1 MPSDTILPVLRFRR
15 LARVGRLVRGRL
27 LPRGARIAIAAPA
40 LAVALLASA
49 GARADDP
56 GMLQSQGDKLRSEN
70 ATLAD
75 RAQAAVLEL
84 YALESGL
91 ARAERR
97 LATLRTRS
105 QQLAARRDEA
115 RRNLQILRRALALAE
130 DQLGARLRTLYMDG
144 DADPLAILLGSRSL
158 DEALTALD
166 NFGRLARQDKE
177 IISNV
182 KETRSD
188 VRTALRTLAA
198 EQARL
203 ARLTAEAEVGRDA
216 LLAARS
222 ERAGYLAELRRR
234 QGLNAA
240 QIGNLTEQAQAA
252 EVQSQEIE
260 SGSSSGS
267 GDSSSSSDS
276 GDSSSSSGSGDSSS
290 SPGSPPAVPTGAP
303 AGPGTQMTVQSTGY
317 ALQGTTATGIQT
329 TWGVVAVDPSV
340 IPLGT
345 RMTVPGYGEGV
356 AADTG
361 GAVKGLVIDLWFP
374 TREQALA
381 WGRRTVTIT
390 LH

>member
-1 MPSDTILPVLRFRR
+1 
-15 LARVGRLVRGRL
+15 
-27 LPRGARIAIAAPA
+27 

-56 GMLQSQGDKLRSEN
+56 GMLRSQSDRLRSEN
-70 ATLAD
+70 AALAD
-75 RAQAAVLEL
+75 HARAAVLEL

-97 LATLRTRS
+97 LATLRARS
-105 QQLAARRDEA
+105 QQLAAQRDAA
-115 RRNLQILRRALALAE
+115 RRNLQILRRALAQAE
-130 DQLGARLRTLYMDG
+130 DQLGARLRTLYIDG
-144 DADPLAILLGSRSL
+144 DADPLAILLGARSL
-158 DEALTALD
+158 DEALTGLD
-166 NFGRLARQDKE
+166 NLGRLARQDKE
-177 IISNV
+177 IISDV
-182 KETRSD
+182 KETRAG

-203 ARLTAEAEVGRDA
+203 ARLTDEAEAARDA

-222 ERAGYLAELRRR
+222 ERAGYLAEVRRR
-234 QGLNAA
+234 QGLNTV

-252 EVQSQEIE
+252 EVQSHEIE

-267 GDSSSSSDS
+267 GDSSSSS
-276 GDSSSSSGSGDSSS
+276 G
-290 SPGSPPAVPTGAP
+290 PPAVPTGAP

-317 ALQGTTATGIQT
+317 ALRGTTATGIPT
-329 TWGVVAVDPSV
+329 SWGVVAVDPSV

-374 TREQALA
+374 TREQAVA

>member
-1 MPSDTILPVLRFRR
+1 M
-15 LARVGRLVRGRL
+15 
-27 LPRGARIAIAAPA
+27 
-40 LAVALLASA
+40 ALLASA

-56 GMLQSQGDKLRSEN
+56 GMLRSQGDQLRSEN
-70 ATLAD
+70 AALAD

-105 QQLAARRDEA
+105 QQLAVRRDAA
-115 RRNLQILRRALALAE
+115 RRNLQILRRGLALAE
-130 DQLGARLRTLYMDG
+130 DQLGARLRTLYIDG
-144 DADPLAILLGSRSL
+144 DPDPLAILLGSRSL
-158 DEALTALD
+158 DEALTGLD
-166 NFGRLARQDKE
+166 NLGRLARQDKE
-177 IISNV
+177 IISDV
-182 KETRSD
+182 KETRAD

-203 ARLTAEAEVGRDA
+203 ARLTAEAEAARDA
-216 LLAARS
+216 LLATRS
-222 ERAGYLAELRRR
+222 ERTGYLAELRRR

-267 GDSSSSSDS
+267 GDSSNSSGS
-276 GDSSSSSGSGDSSS
+276 GDSSSSSGS
-290 SPGSPPAVPTGAP
+290 PPPVPTGAP
-303 AGPGTQMTVQSTGY
+303 PEPGTKMTVQSTGY
-317 ALQGTTATGIQT
+317 TLRGTTATGIQT

-374 TREQALA
+374 TREHGARL
-381 WGRRTVTIT
+381 GPKDGHDHSPLEFVCPR
-390 LH
+390 

>member
-1 MPSDTILPVLRFRR
+1 
-15 LARVGRLVRGRL
+15 VRGRL
-27 LPRGARIAIAAPA
+27 LPRRARIAIAASA

-56 GMLQSQGDKLRSEN
+56 GMLRSQGDQLRSAN

-75 RAQAAVLEL
+75 HEQAAVLEL
-84 YALESGL
+84 YALESRL

-105 QQLAARRDEA
+105 QDLATRRDEA

-130 DQLGARLRTLYMDG
+130 DQLGERLRTLYIDG

-158 DEALTALD
+158 DEALTGLD
-166 NFGRLARQDKE
+166 NLGRLARQDRE
-177 IISNV
+177 IISDV
-182 KETRSD
+182 KETRAD

-203 ARLTAEAEVGRDA
+203 ARLTAEAEAARDA

-222 ERAGYLAELRRR
+222 ERTGYLAKLRRQR
-234 QGLNAA
+234 GLNAA
-240 QIGNLTEQAQAA
+240 QIDNLTEEAQAA
-252 EVQSQEIE
+252 EVESHEIE
-260 SGSSSGS
+260 TGSSSGP
-267 GDSSSSSDS
+267 G
-276 GDSSSSSGSGDSSS
+276 GSSGSS
-290 SPGSPPAVPTGAP
+290 GSPPAGPSGAP
-303 AGPGTQMTVQSTGY
+303 AAPGAQMTVLSTGY
-317 ALQGTTATGIQT
+317 ALRGTTSTGIET
-329 TWGVVAVDPSV
+329 SWGVIAVDPSV

-381 WGRRTVTIT
+381 GGRRTVTIT

>member
-1 MPSDTILPVLRFRR
+1 M
-15 LARVGRLVRGRL
+15 
-27 LPRGARIAIAAPA
+27 
-40 LAVALLASA
+40 ALLASA

-56 GMLQSQGDKLRSEN
+56 GMLRSQSDRLRSEN
-70 ATLAD
+70 AALAD
-75 RAQAAVLEL
+75 HARAAVLEL

-97 LATLRTRS
+97 LATLRARS
-105 QQLAARRDEA
+105 QQLAAQRDAA
-115 RRNLQILRRALALAE
+115 RRNLQILRRALAQAE
-130 DQLGARLRTLYMDG
+130 DQLGARLRTLYIDG
-144 DADPLAILLGSRSL
+144 DADPLAILLGARSL
-158 DEALTALD
+158 DEALTGLD
-166 NFGRLARQDKE
+166 NLGRLARQDKE
-177 IISNV
+177 IISDV
-182 KETRSD
+182 KETRAG
-188 VRTALRTLAA
+188 VRTALRTLAV

-203 ARLTAEAEVGRDA
+203 ARLTDEAEAARDA

-222 ERAGYLAELRRR
+222 ERAGYLAEVRRR
-234 QGLNAA
+234 QGLNTV

-252 EVQSQEIE
+252 EVQSHEIE
-260 SGSSSGS
+260 SGSPSGS
-267 GDSSSSSDS
+267 GDSSSSS
-276 GDSSSSSGSGDSSS
+276 G
-290 SPGSPPAVPTGAP
+290 PPAVPTGAP

-317 ALQGTTATGIQT
+317 ALRGTTATGIPT
-329 TWGVVAVDPSV
+329 SWGVVAVDPSV

-374 TREQALA
+374 TREQAVA

>member
-1 MPSDTILPVLRFRR
+1 
-15 LARVGRLVRGRL
+15 
-27 LPRGARIAIAAPA
+27 
-40 LAVALLASA
+40 VALLASA

-56 GMLQSQGDKLRSEN
+56 GMLRSQSDRLRSEN
-70 ATLAD
+70 AALAD
-75 RAQAAVLEL
+75 LEL

-97 LATLRTRS
+97 LATLRARS
-105 QQLAARRDEA
+105 QQLAAQRDAA
-115 RRNLQILRRALALAE
+115 RRNLQILRRALAQAE
-130 DQLGARLRTLYMDG
+130 DQLGARLRTLYIDG
-144 DADPLAILLGSRSL
+144 DADPLAILLGARSL
-158 DEALTALD
+158 DEALTGLD
-166 NFGRLARQDKE
+166 NLGRLARQDKE
-177 IISNV
+177 IISDV
-182 KETRSD
+182 KETRAG

-203 ARLTAEAEVGRDA
+203 ARLTDEAEAARDA

-222 ERAGYLAELRRR
+222 ERAGYLAEVRRR
-234 QGLNAA
+234 QGLNTV

-252 EVQSQEIE
+252 EVQSHEIE
-260 SGSSSGS
+260 SGSSSG
-267 GDSSSSSDS
+267 
-276 GDSSSSSGSGDSSS
+276 
-290 SPGSPPAVPTGAP
+290 PPPAVPTGAP

-317 ALQGTTATGIQT
+317 ALRGTTATGIPT
-329 TWGVVAVDPSV
+329 SWGVVAVDPSV

-374 TREQALA
+374 TREQAVA

>member
-1 MPSDTILPVLRFRR
+1 
-15 LARVGRLVRGRL
+15 
-27 LPRGARIAIAAPA
+27 
-40 LAVALLASA
+40 VALLVSA

-56 GMLQSQGDKLRSEN
+56 GMLRSQGDELRSEN
-70 ATLAD
+70 ATLGD
-75 RAQAAVLEL
+75 RARAAVLEL
-84 YALESGL
+84 YAVESGL

-105 QQLAARRDEA
+105 QQLAARRDAA

-130 DQLGARLRTLYMDG
+130 DQLGARLRTLYIDG

-166 NFGRLARQDKE
+166 NLGRLAHQDRE
-177 IISNV
+177 IISDV
-182 KETRSD
+182 KETRAD
-188 VRTALRTLAA
+188 VQTALRALTA

-203 ARLTAEAEVGRDA
+203 ARLTAEAEAARDA
-216 LLAARS
+216 LLTARS
-222 ERAGYLAELRRR
+222 ERTAYLAELRRQ

-240 QIGNLTEQAQAA
+240 QIDNLTEQAQAA
-252 EVQSQEIE
+252 EVKSHEIE
-260 SGSSSGS
+260 TGSSSGT
-267 GDSSSSSDS
+267 G
-276 GDSSSSSGSGDSSS
+276 GSSGSS
-290 SPGSPPAVPTGAP
+290 GSPPAVPSGAP
-303 AGPGTQMTVQSTGY
+303 AASGTQMTVRSTGY
-317 ALQGTTATGIQT
+317 AFRGTTATGIQT
-329 TWGVVAVDPSV
+329 SWGVIAVDPSV

-361 GAVKGLVIDLWFP
+361 GAVKGLFIDLWFP

-381 WGRRTVTIT
+381 WGLRTVTIT

>member
-1 MPSDTILPVLRFRR
+1 MLR
-15 LARVGRLVRGRL
+15 
-27 LPRGARIAIAAPA
+27 
-40 LAVALLASA
+40 
-49 GARADDP
+49 
-56 GMLQSQGDKLRSEN
+56 SQGDRLRSEN

-75 RAQAAVLEL
+75 HERAAVLEL
-84 YALESGL
+84 YALESDL
-91 ARAERR
+91 ARAEQR

-115 RRNLQILRRALALAE
+115 RRNLQIVRRALALAE
-130 DQLGARLRTLYMDG
+130 EQLGARLRTLYIDG
-144 DADPLAILLGSRSL
+144 DADPLAILLGARSL

-166 NFGRLARQDKE
+166 NLGRLARQDKE
-177 IISNV
+177 IISDV
-182 KETRSD
+182 KETRAD
-188 VRTALRTLAA
+188 VRAALRTLAA

-203 ARLTAEAEVGRDA
+203 ARLTAEAEAARDA
-216 LLAARS
+216 LLAAHS
-222 ERAGYLAELRRR
+222 ERAGYLAELRRQ

-240 QIGNLTEQAQAA
+240 QIDNLTEQAQAA
-252 EVQSQEIE
+252 EVKSHEIE
-260 SGSSSGS
+260 SGNSPGSGGSGGSSGS
-267 GDSSSSSDS
+267 
-276 GDSSSSSGSGDSSS
+276 SGSS
-290 SPGSPPAVPTGAP
+290 GSPPAVPTGAS

-317 ALQGTTATGIQT
+317 ALRGTTATGIQT
-329 TWGVVAVDPSV
+329 SWGVVAVDPSV

-381 WGRRTVTIT
+381 WGQRTVTIT

>member
-1 MPSDTILPVLRFRR
+1 MAL
-15 LARVGRLVRGRL
+15 
-27 LPRGARIAIAAPA
+27 AAPA

-56 GMLQSQGDKLRSEN
+56 GLLRNQSDQLRSEN

-75 RAQAAVLEL
+75 RAQTAVLEL
-84 YALESGL
+84 YALETRL
-91 ARAERR
+91 ARAERH
-97 LATLRTRS
+97 LATLRTRA
-105 QQLAARRDEA
+105 QQLAERRDAA

-130 DQLGARLRTLYMDG
+130 DQLGERLRALYIEG

-158 DEALTALD
+158 DEALTGLD
-166 NFGRLARQDKE
+166 NLGRLARQDRE
-177 IISNV
+177 IILAV
-182 KETRSD
+182 KETRAD

-203 ARLTAEAEVGRDA
+203 ARLTNDAEAAREA
-216 LLAARS
+216 LLASRS
-222 ERAGYLAELRRR
+222 DRTRYLSGLRRQQR
-234 QGLNAA
+234 LNVT
-240 QIGNLTEQAQAA
+240 QIDNLTEQAQAA
-252 EVQSQEIE
+252 EVKSHEIE
-260 SGSSSGS
+260 SESPSGS
-267 GDSSSSSDS
+267 G
-276 GDSSSSSGSGDSSS
+276 GSSSSSGS
-290 SPGSPPAVPTGAP
+290 PPVAPTAAP
-303 AGPGTQMTVQSTGY
+303 AGPGTQLTVQSTGY
-317 ALQGTTATGIQT
+317 ALRGTTATGIQT
-329 TWGVVAVDPSV
+329 SWGVVAVDPSV

-361 GAVKGLVIDLWFP
+361 GAIQGLIIDLWFP

>member
-1 MPSDTILPVLRFRR
+1 VSSDTILPVLCFRR
-15 LARVGRLVRGRL
+15 LARVAAPVRGRL

-56 GMLQSQGDKLRSEN
+56 GMLRSQGDQLRSEN

-75 RAQAAVLEL
+75 RARGVALEL

-130 DQLGARLRTLYMDG
+130 DQLGARLRTLYIDG

-166 NFGRLARQDKE
+166 NLGRLAHQDRE
-177 IISNV
+177 IISAV
-182 KETRSD
+182 KETRAD
-188 VRTALRTLAA
+188 VRTALRALTA

-203 ARLTAEAEVGRDA
+203 ARLTAEAEAARDA

-222 ERAGYLAELRRR
+222 ERTGYLAELRRQ

-240 QIGNLTEQAQAA
+240 QIDNLTEQAQAA
-252 EVQSQEIE
+252 EVRSHEIE
-260 SGSSSGS
+260 TGSSSGT
-267 GDSSSSSDS
+267 G
-276 GDSSSSSGSGDSSS
+276 GSSGSS
-290 SPGSPPAVPTGAP
+290 GSPPAVPSGAP
-303 AGPGTQMTVQSTGY
+303 TAPGTQMTVQSTGY
-317 ALQGTTATGIQT
+317 ALRGTTATGIQT
-329 TWGVVAVDPSV
+329 SWGVIAVDPRV

-381 WGRRTVTIT
+381 WGWRTVTIT

>member
-1 MPSDTILPVLRFRR
+1 
-15 LARVGRLVRGRL
+15 VRGRL
-27 LPRGARIAIAAPA
+27 LPRGARIAVAAPA

-56 GMLQSQGDKLRSEN
+56 GMLRSQSDQLRSEN
-70 ATLAD
+70 AALAD

-84 YALESGL
+84 YALESRL

-105 QQLAARRDEA
+105 QQLAERRDEA

-130 DQLGARLRTLYMDG
+130 DQLGERLRTLYIDG
-144 DADPLAILLGSRSL
+144 DADPLEILLGSRSL
-158 DEALTALD
+158 DEALTGLD
-166 NFGRLARQDKE
+166 NLGRLARQDRE
-177 IISNV
+177 IISDV
-182 KETRSD
+182 KETRAD

-203 ARLTAEAEVGRDA
+203 ARLTADAEAARDA

-222 ERAGYLAELRRR
+222 DRTSYLAGLRRQ

-240 QIGNLTEQAQAA
+240 QIDNMTEQAQAA
-252 EVQSQEIE
+252 EVKSHEIE
-260 SGSSSGS
+260 SGSPSGSGSSSGS
-267 GDSSSSSDS
+267 S
-276 GDSSSSSGSGDSSS
+276 
-290 SPGSPPAVPTGAP
+290 GSPPASPTVAP
-303 AGPGTQMTVQSTGY
+303 AGPGTQLTVQSTGY
-317 ALQGTTATGIQT
+317 ALRGTTATGIQT
-329 TWGVVAVDPSV
+329 SWGVVAVDPSV

-361 GAVKGLVIDLWFP
+361 SAIQGLIIDLWFP

>member
-1 MPSDTILPVLRFRR
+1 M
-15 LARVGRLVRGRL
+15 RGRL
-27 LPRGARIAIAAPA
+27 LPRGARIAVAAPA

-56 GMLQSQGDKLRSEN
+56 GMLRSQSDQLRSEN
-70 ATLAD
+70 AALAD

-84 YALESGL
+84 YALESRL

-97 LATLRTRS
+97 LVTLRARS
-105 QQLAARRDEA
+105 QQLAERRDEA

-130 DQLGARLRTLYMDG
+130 AQLGERLRTLYIDG
-144 DADPLAILLGSRSL
+144 DADPLEILLGSRSL
-158 DEALTALD
+158 DEALTGLD
-166 NFGRLARQDKE
+166 NLGRLARQDRE
-177 IISNV
+177 IISDV
-182 KETRSD
+182 KETRAD

-203 ARLTAEAEVGRDA
+203 TRLTADAEAARDA

-222 ERAGYLAELRRR
+222 DRAGYLAGLRN
-234 QGLNAA
+234 QQALNAA
-240 QIGNLTEQAQAA
+240 QIDNLTEQAQAA
-252 EVQSQEIE
+252 EVKSHEIE
-260 SGSSSGS
+260 SGSPSGSGSSSGS
-267 GDSSSSSDS
+267 S
-276 GDSSSSSGSGDSSS
+276 
-290 SPGSPPAVPTGAP
+290 GSPPATPTAAP
-303 AGPGTQMTVQSTGY
+303 AGPGTQLTVQSTGY
-317 ALQGTTATGIQT
+317 ALRGTTATGIQT
-329 TWGVVAVDPSV
+329 SWGVIAVDPSV

-361 GAVKGLVIDLWFP
+361 GAVQGLIIDLWFP

>member
-1 MPSDTILPVLRFRR
+1 
-15 LARVGRLVRGRL
+15 VRGRL
-27 LPRGARIAIAAPA
+27 LPRGARIGIAAPA

-56 GMLQSQGDKLRSEN
+56 GMLRRQGDRLRSEN
-70 ATLAD
+70 AALAD

-97 LATLRTRS
+97 LATLHTRS

-115 RRNLQILRRALALAE
+115 RRNLQILRRGLALAE
-130 DQLGARLRTLYMDG
+130 DQLGARLRTLYIDG
-144 DADPLAILLGSRSL
+144 DPDPLAILLGSRSL
-158 DEALTALD
+158 DEALTGLD
-166 NFGRLARQDKE
+166 NLGRLARQDKE
-177 IISNV
+177 IISDV
-182 KETRSD
+182 KETRAD

-203 ARLTAEAEVGRDA
+203 ARLTAEAEAARDA

-222 ERAGYLAELRRR
+222 ERTGYLAELRRR

-240 QIGNLTEQAQAA
+240 QIVNLTEQAQAA

-267 GDSSSSSDS
+267 GDSSSSSGS
-276 GDSSSSSGSGDSSS
+276 GDSSSSSGS
-290 SPGSPPAVPTGAP
+290 PPAVPTGGP
-303 AGPGTQMTVQSTGY
+303 PGPGTQMTVQSTGY
-317 ALQGTTATGIQT
+317 ALRGTTATGIQT

>member
-1 MPSDTILPVLRFRR
+1 MAV
-15 LARVGRLVRGRL
+15 
-27 LPRGARIAIAAPA
+27 AAPA

-56 GMLQSQGDKLRSEN
+56 GIFQSQGDKLRSEN

-105 QQLAARRDEA
+105 QQVAARRDEA

-130 DQLGARLRTLYMDG
+130 DQLGTRLRTLYMDG
-144 DADPLAILLGSRSL
+144 DADPLAILLGARSL

-177 IISNV
+177 IISDV
-182 KETRSD
+182 KKTRSD

-203 ARLTAEAEVGRDA
+203 ARLTAEAEVERDA

-222 ERAGYLAELRRR
+222 ERTGYLAELRRR

-240 QIGNLTEQAQAA
+240 QIANLTEQAQAA
-252 EVQSQEIE
+252 EVKSHEIE

-267 GDSSSSSDS
+267 GDSSSSS
-276 GDSSSSSGSGDSSS
+276 
-290 SPGSPPAVPTGAP
+290 GSPPAAPTAAP

-317 ALQGTTATGIQT
+317 ALRGTTATGIQT

>member
-1 MPSDTILPVLRFRR
+1 
-15 LARVGRLVRGRL
+15 
-27 LPRGARIAIAAPA
+27 
-40 LAVALLASA
+40 VALLVSA

-56 GMLQSQGDKLRSEN
+56 GMLRSQGDELRSEN
-70 ATLAD
+70 ATLGD
-75 RAQAAVLEL
+75 RARAAVLEL
-84 YALESGL
+84 YAVESGL

-105 QQLAARRDEA
+105 QQLAARRDAA

-130 DQLGARLRTLYMDG
+130 DQLGARLRTLYIDG

-166 NFGRLARQDKE
+166 NLGRLAHQDRE
-177 IISNV
+177 IISDV
-182 KETRSD
+182 KETRAD
-188 VRTALRTLAA
+188 VQTALRALTA

-203 ARLTAEAEVGRDA
+203 ARLTAEAEAARDA
-216 LLAARS
+216 LLTARS
-222 ERAGYLAELRRR
+222 ERTAYLAELRRQ

-240 QIGNLTEQAQAA
+240 QIDNLTEQAQAA
-252 EVQSQEIE
+252 EVKSHEIE
-260 SGSSSGS
+260 TGSSSGT
-267 GDSSSSSDS
+267 GGSS
-276 GDSSSSSGSGDSSS
+276 
-290 SPGSPPAVPTGAP
+290 GSPPAVPSGAP
-303 AGPGTQMTVQSTGY
+303 AASGTQMTVRSTGY
-317 ALQGTTATGIQT
+317 AFRGTTATGIQT
-329 TWGVVAVDPSV
+329 SWGVIAVDPSV

-361 GAVKGLVIDLWFP
+361 GAVKGLFIDLWFP

-381 WGRRTVTIT
+381 WGLRTVTIT

>member
-1 MPSDTILPVLRFRR
+1 VPSGTILPVLRLRR

-27 LPRGARIAIAAPA
+27 LPRGARIGIAAPA

-56 GMLQSQGDKLRSEN
+56 GMLRSQGDELRSEN
-70 ATLAD
+70 AALAD

-115 RRNLQILRRALALAE
+115 RRNVQILRRGLALAE
-130 DQLGARLRTLYMDG
+130 DQLGARLRTLYIDG
-144 DADPLAILLGSRSL
+144 DPDPLAILLGARSL
-158 DEALTALD
+158 DEALTGLD
-166 NFGRLARQDKE
+166 NLGRLARQDKE
-177 IISNV
+177 IISDV
-182 KETRSD
+182 KETRAD

-203 ARLTAEAEVGRDA
+203 ARLTAEAEAARDA
-216 LLAARS
+216 LLATRS
-222 ERAGYLAELRRR
+222 ERTGYLAELRRR

-267 GDSSSSSDS
+267 GDSSSSSGS
-276 GDSSSSSGSGDSSS
+276 GDSPSSSGS
-290 SPGSPPAVPTGAP
+290 PPQVPTGAP
-303 AGPGTQMTVQSTGY
+303 PGPGTQMTVQSTGY
-317 ALQGTTATGIQT
+317 SLRGTTATGIET

>member
-1 MPSDTILPVLRFRR
+1 M
-15 LARVGRLVRGRL
+15 
-27 LPRGARIAIAAPA
+27 
-40 LAVALLASA
+40 ALLASA

-56 GMLQSQGDKLRSEN
+56 GMLRSQGDQLRSEN

-75 RAQAAVLEL
+75 RARGVALEL

-130 DQLGARLRTLYMDG
+130 DQLGARLRTLYIDG

-166 NFGRLARQDKE
+166 NLGRLAHQDRE
-177 IISNV
+177 IISAV
-182 KETRSD
+182 KETRAD
-188 VRTALRTLAA
+188 VRTALRALTA

-203 ARLTAEAEVGRDA
+203 ARLTAEAEAARDA

-222 ERAGYLAELRRR
+222 ERTGYLAELRRQ

-240 QIGNLTEQAQAA
+240 QIDNLTEQAQAA
-252 EVQSQEIE
+252 EVRSHEIE
-260 SGSSSGS
+260 TGSSSGT
-267 GDSSSSSDS
+267 G
-276 GDSSSSSGSGDSSS
+276 GSSGSS
-290 SPGSPPAVPTGAP
+290 GSPPAVPSGAP
-303 AGPGTQMTVQSTGY
+303 TAPGTQMTVQSTGY
-317 ALQGTTATGIQT
+317 ALRGTTATGIQT
-329 TWGVVAVDPSV
+329 SWGVIAVDPRV

-381 WGRRTVTIT
+381 WGWRTVTIT

>member
-1 MPSDTILPVLRFRR
+1 VPSDTILPVPRFRC

-27 LPRGARIAIAAPA
+27 LPRGARIGIAAPA

-56 GMLQSQGDKLRSEN
+56 GMLRSQGDRLRSEN

-97 LATLRTRS
+97 LTTLRTRS
-105 QQLAARRDEA
+105 QQVAARRDEA
-115 RRNLQILRRALALAE
+115 RRNLQIVRRALALAE
-130 DQLGARLRTLYMDG
+130 DQLGARLRTLYIDG

-158 DEALTALD
+158 DEALTGLD
-166 NFGRLARQDKE
+166 NLGRLARQDKE
-177 IISNV
+177 IISDV
-182 KETRSD
+182 KKTRAD

-203 ARLTAEAEVGRDA
+203 ARLTAEAEAARDA

-222 ERAGYLAELRRR
+222 ERTGYLAEVRRR
-234 QGLNAA
+234 QGLNSA

-267 GDSSSSSDS
+267 GDSSSSSGS
-276 GDSSSSSGSGDSSS
+276 GDSSSSSGS
-290 SPGSPPAVPTGAP
+290 PPAVPTPAP
-303 AGPGTQMTVQSTGY
+303 PGPGTQMTVQSTGY
-317 ALQGTTATGIQT
+317 ALRGTTATGIQT